1 MIYILSSSA
10 WFIVEPGERGLIV
23 SLGSLLETTYGEG
36 FHFKVPFITTAITMN
51 IQTQKAEVTAD
62 SASKDLQVVTTV
74 IAVNYNLE

>member
-1 MIYILSSSA
+1 
-10 WFIVEPGERGLIV
+10 LIV

-36 FHFKVPFITTAITMN
+36 FHFKVPFITTAVTMN